1 MMNMFRSAN
10 AGLAR
15 IVIACAFLATVSASR
30 ADPVVT
36 NPISSPDEVIYR
48 DIWREYEVRFRRD
61 RWSSGATANSVQY
74 AMRLKEGYAQ
84 DGLAGEVGDCSNADY
99 LCLKQ
104 FRTVLAIPRSGLS
117 DKQIYSVAGAKF
129 TVVECQHVEN
139 GICGLAM
146 VIGECW
152 FQAEEPSDYC
162 VRPTSGR
169 ETPIYI
175 YFLHSRSVG
184 ITAMGGG
191 LAPDKLT
198 SRADKMTVMTQEILA
213 SPYGLLRL
221 APEHR

>member
-1 MMNMFRSAN
+1 MMKTFRSTN
-10 AGLAR
+10 TNLAR
-15 IVIACAFLATVSASR
+15 IVIAWAFLVTVSASR
-30 ADPVVT
+30 AAPVVS
-36 NPISSPDEVIYR
+36 NPTSSPDEVIYR

-74 AMRLKEGYAQ
+74 AVRLKEGYAQ
-84 DGLAGEVGDCSNADY
+84 GGLAGEVGDCSTAEY

-104 FRTVLAIPRSGLS
+104 FGAVLAIPRGGLS
-117 DKQIYSVAGAKF
+117 DKQVYSVAGAKF
-129 TVVECQHVEN
+129 TVVECEHLEK

-152 FQAEEPSDYC
+152 FQAAEPSDYC
-162 VRPTSGR
+162 VKPTSGR
-169 ETPIYI
+169 ETPTYI

-191 LAPDKLT
+191 PAPEKLS
-198 SRADKMTVMTQEILA
+198 SRADKMAVMTQEILA

-221 APEHR
+221 APENR

>member
-1 MMNMFRSAN
+1 MMKIFRSAN
-10 AGLAR
+10 TGLAR
-15 IVIACAFLATVSASR
+15 IVIACTFLATVSASR
-30 ADPVVT
+30 ADPVVS
-36 NPISSPDEVIYR
+36 NPVSSPDEVIYR

-61 RWSSGATANSVQY
+61 RWSLRATANSVQH

-84 DGLAGEVGDCSNADY
+84 GGLAGEVGDCSTVDY

-104 FRTVLAIPRSGLS
+104 FTAVLAIPRSGLS

-152 FQAEEPSDYC
+152 MQAEAPWGYC
-162 VRPTSGR
+162 VEPKSGT
-169 ETPIYI
+169 EKPGYI
-175 YFLHSRSVG
+175 YFLYSRSVG

-191 LAPDKLT
+191 LAPDKLP
-198 SRADKMTVMTQEILA
+198 SRADKLAVTTQEILV

-221 APEHR
+221 APEYR